1 MQKPL
6 KKFQNSKELLKLLKF
21 HGSKVVAI
29 NGSHHQLKHHKIT
42 GRVTLLHP
50 KNLPIGT
57 LKSVLKQSKINIKN
71 E

>member
-21 HGSKVVAI
+21 HGWKVVAI

-42 GRVTLLHP
+42 GRVTLPHP
-50 KNLPIGT
+50 K
-57 LKSVLKQSKINIKN
+57 KSSYWNIKSCFKTIKN
-71 E
+71 

>member
-21 HGSKVVAI
+21 HGWKVVAI

-42 GRVTLLHP
+42 GRVTLPHP
-50 KNLPIGT
+50 K
-57 LKSVLKQSKINIKN
+57 KSANWHIKSCFKTIKN
-71 E
+71 